1 MPVTLVNA
9 RLSERSLRKAQRLS
23 SLFVPAAFAID
34 YVAAQSGPDAE
45 RLATL
50 GVKHFCITGNMKFD
64 VTPPPHMAE
73 RGAKLR
79 NYFDHRPVFICG
91 STREGEETLI
101 LDAYMKLDLPR
112 ALLIITPRHPQR
124 FDQVAAIIR
133 TTQVALCAPFK
144 FRSRC

>member
-1 MPVTLVNA
+1 MWPP
-9 RLSERSLRKAQRLS
+9 S
-23 SLFVPAAFAID
+23 PA
-34 YVAAQSGPDAE
+34 DAE

-79 NYFDHRPVFICG
+79 SYFDHRPVFICG

-101 LDAYMKLDLPR
+101 LDAYARLDLPR
-112 ALLIITPRHPQR
+112 ALLIITIHNALTKSQR
-124 FDQVAAIIR
+124 SSNNTSCVMCAVQV
-133 TTQVALCAPFK
+133 
-144 FRSRC
+144 